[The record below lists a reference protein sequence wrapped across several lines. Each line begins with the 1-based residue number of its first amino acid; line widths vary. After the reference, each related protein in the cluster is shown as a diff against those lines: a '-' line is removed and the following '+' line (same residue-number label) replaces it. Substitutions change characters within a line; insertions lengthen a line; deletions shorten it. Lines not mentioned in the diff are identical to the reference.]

1 MFNFSEPKTSCV
13 SVNRS
18 IQERELLQL
27 LAEGDRNAF
36 RQLYDLYRDK
46 VFFYTL
52 RFTESRQLAEDVLQ
66 DVFIKLW
73 QHRETVAEL
82 RSLDAWLFTLAKNQL
97 TNGFRRALL
106 ERSILAGIRESS
118 SEVIDPVTQTVDF
131 NEANRILHAAM
142 EQLPPQQK
150 MVYYLRRIHGLKISE
165 IAAQLNISPLTVKKH
180 ISQAS
185 RSLRLLLEKQIEL
198 TGLMVIALVKA
209 LIHLF

>member
-1 MFNFSEPKTSCV
+1 
-13 SVNRS
+13 
-18 IQERELLQL
+18 
-27 LAEGDRNAF
+27 
-36 RQLYDLYRDK
+36 
-46 VFFYTL
+46 
-52 RFTESRQLAEDVLQ
+52 
-66 DVFIKLW
+66 
-73 QHRETVAEL
+73 
-82 RSLDAWLFTLAKNQL
+82 
-97 TNGFRRALL
+97 
-106 ERSILAGIRESS
+106 
-118 SEVIDPVTQTVDF
+118 
-131 NEANRILHAAM
+131 M